1 MVVLHFPRLEGMLIL
16 YSVRLAPRLPWDGWS
31 IFGDTH
37 EHPLFAIFLSC
48 FYFHTLLNP
57 NPNLAYFLY
66 FIFCVGF
73 VSSAVFHVASY
84 SPYSR
89 LLTATMDDLSEL
101 LARGFLLTTKEGKE
115 VEAGDDTPHSEPSEV
130 RHGGA
135 SGFGEELLRSYVT
148 TKHRASSP
156 TGTGIPVTEL
166 GT

>member
-66 FIFCVGF
+66 FVFCVGF
-73 VSSAVFHVASY
+73 VRSAVFHVASY

-89 LLTATMDDLSEL
+89 LLTAAMDDLSEL
-101 LARGFLLTTKEGKE
+101 LARGFSLTTKEDKE
-115 VEAGDDTPHSEPSEV
+115 LEAGDDTPHSEPGEV
-130 RHGGA
+130 
-135 SGFGEELLRSYVT
+135 
-148 TKHRASSP
+148 
-156 TGTGIPVTEL
+156 
-166 GT
+166 